1 MSAVIM
7 GEVDMLIF
15 LNNTETSKLKKRVE
29 PSIAPTDIGG
39 IDDVTIKVNSDI
51 SEVESKQP
59 LASKDIKK
67 DTRSYADVL
76 RGSNSKQ

>member
-1 MSAVIM
+1 M
-7 GEVDMLIF
+7 GEVDVLIF
-15 LNNTETSKLKKRVE
+15 LNNNTETSELKERVE
-29 PSIAPTDIGG
+29 PSIAPTDIGR
-39 IDDVTIKVNSDI
+39 IDDVNIKVNSDI